1 LFQWHLV
8 AQWQRH
14 FEDPA
19 GNRPSES
26 VVMLRR
32 QCWLFV
38 VGASLFAI
46 ATAPGCA
53 AIVGAGAANVLCFL
67 GSWFFTSAALIQ
79 LLTSW
84 PSRSRAWATF
94 SVRAAF
100 FSAATQFAGTLRF
113 NVSTGAA
120 VWAHRIPARRHFVW
134 WPDFTGSVAFLIS
147 GALGVVAITV
157 TIGLFQPN
165 SREWLAACINM
176 IGSIA
181 FGASAIGAYIKR
193 TGVTEDALLS
203 NAGTFLGALCFL
215 AAALLVLP
223 RRPVPGRAVI

>member
-1 LFQWHLV
+1 
-8 AQWQRH
+8 
-14 FEDPA
+14 
-19 GNRPSES
+19 
-26 VVMLRR
+26 MLRR
-32 QCWLFV
+32 QCWLFAG
-38 VGASLFAI
+38 GASLFAI

-53 AIVGAGAANVLCFL
+53 TFVGAGAINALCFV

-79 LLTSW
+79 LLMSW
-84 PSRSRAWATF
+84 PSRSRAWERF
-94 SVRAAF
+94 PVRAVF

-120 VWAHRIPARRHFVW
+120 VWAHRIPTRRHFVW
-134 WPDFTGSVAFLIS
+134 WPDLTGSAAFLIS

-157 TIGLFQPN
+157 TVGFFQPN
-165 SREWLAACINM
+165 SREWLAAWINM

-181 FGASAIGAYIKR
+181 FGASAIGAYIKK

-203 NAGTFLGALCFL
+203 NTGTFVGALCFL

-223 RRPVPGRAVI
+223 RRPAPGRVQT